1 MENPAAPDGAKR
13 RLTMTAAAGPRF
25 SIVIPTCNRP
35 DALARVLERLAPARQ
50 GLSGREYEVVVADD
64 SAADDTRRMLSRAFP
79 WVTCLAGPRRG
90 PAANRNAGARRATGD
105 WLVFT
110 DDDCQP
116 CDGWIRAI
124 ASAIEHQALDVV
136 EGKIVAP
143 DRRESLF
150 RRDVENLHGD
160 CYWSANLAVRRDY
173 FERLGGFDEDF
184 GEAGGEDMEFAHRL
198 RRLGARSAFCEAALI
213 VHPSHIMTLK
223 DVLEFTFRIRWHLL
237 YLLKTRQTLP
247 ADAPLWKV
255 VPHDVFVE
263 SAVLLRTSWRTA
275 RSLARAGQGAAI
287 TRMILNWT
295 LFPILLPYKIYWD
308 IRFRRMLT
316 SQPCVNRS

>member
-1 MENPAAPDGAKR
+1 MNT
-13 RLTMTAAAGPRF
+13 TMGPRF

-35 DALARVLERLAPARQ
+35 EALARVLERLVPSRQ
-50 GLSGREYEVVVADD
+50 GLFDHEYEVVVADD
-64 SAADDTRRMLSRAFP
+64 SAADDTRRMVSRAFP
-79 WVTCLAGPRRG
+79 WVTCLEGPRRG
-90 PAANRNAGARRATGD
+90 PAANRNAGARRATGG

-124 ASAIEHQALDVV
+124 ATAIENQPLDVV

-143 DRRESLF
+143 DKRESLF

-198 RRLGARSAFCEAALI
+198 RRAGARTAFCDTALI
-213 VHPSHIMTLK
+213 SHPSHIMTVK
-223 DVLEFTFRIRWHLL
+223 DVLRFSLRIRWHLL

-255 VPHDVFVE
+255 VPHDVIAE
-263 SAVLLRTSWRTA
+263 CAMLLRTSWRTV
-275 RSLARAGQGAAI
+275 RSLSRDRPSSAV
-287 TRMILNWT
+287 TRMVMNWA
-295 LFPILLPYKIYWD
+295 LFPVLLPYKIYWD

-316 SQPCVNRS
+316 SEPYVNRS